1 MVDERKQLQRELYE
15 ALDDADTVVA
25 EWEKRLNAY
34 VDQALGD
41 NQKNNANAEIPA
53 GMIHSAQPASNS

>member
-25 EWEKRLNAY
+25 EWEKRHGKEVTEGHRAAAITLFI
-34 VDQALGD
+34 QRQMRKGR
-41 NQKNNANAEIPA
+41 
-53 GMIHSAQPASNS
+53 